1 MLFPLNLI
9 LTFLCRNLALQK
21 LMQMMPKYFV
31 PWKIYTFTQGKPII
45 EGITEGRVGK
55 IKYDYKIIRIM
66 VVIFIQI

>member
-1 MLFPLNLI
+1 
-9 LTFLCRNLALQK
+9 
-21 LMQMMPKYFV
+21 MQMMPKYFV